1 MAACAALRTG
11 TLLLLLVSALHGPSC
26 AVSEPGKWVLNVDTD
41 TLRKHNLFVFAKTLF
56 NNSVIHLK
64 LAAES
69 CNSSSP
75 VHLNVSWYLR
85 SSRCYDEV
93 FGVDATRAERYFGSA
108 EVNPGGGSGFFVFH
122 QYPLVTCQP
131 RVDPNIFGLDAFDV
145 KTRLTELQTFQPI
158 TEKTPGRKRKEAEL
172 PKAKKTKCDLRRCG
186 SGSDQIKAVTTNY
199 SDSKVSAL
207 APSLR
212 YNRFSSWRHEICCHE
227 RSSSPNGFGPGS
239 RKDSL
244 RGRKPRRAPRSA
256 DSGQIT
262 EHKGE
267 TQNTVRRLLAAVL
280 HANGVT
286 NLFLVLQPA
295 PGEADEQQKKKKKK
309 TTTTSAGDSDVPHKQ
324 AASRAH
330 FDAVAESWAD
340 GPYVFLLS
348 VREVKEKNR
357 APDPAR
363 GPPAPWNLRLQVSMK
378 GPHDYISASEW
389 PLMLFY
395 MAMCVAYVLLALLW
409 LLLSACYWRDL
420 LRIQFWIGGVI
431 FLGMLEKA
439 VYYAEFQSIRYN
451 GLSVQGA
458 VVFAEVL
465 SAVKRTL
472 ARVLVIIASLGYG
485 IVKPRLG
492 ALLQRVVGVGLLYL
506 MFSVVEGVLRV
517 NADRGDN
524 AGSILVCDVV
534 LAFTDSC
541 VIWWIFVSLA
551 QTMKLL
557 RLRRNLVKLSLYTH
571 FTNTLI
577 FAVIASVIFIVW
589 TTKTFK
595 MAKCQSDWR
604 ELWIDDAF
612 WRFLFSAI
620 LLVIMFLWRPSANNQ
635 RYAFRPLVDDEE
647 SDEEEED
654 ELMVNEAFEGMKMR
668 GVKNEPNGA
677 SRANKV
683 DEDLKWVEENIPSS
697 MADVALPPLLDSDE
711 ETMTTK
717 FEMSKME

>member
-172 PKAKKTKCDLRRCG
+172 PKAK
-186 SGSDQIKAVTTNY
+186 
-199 SDSKVSAL
+199 
-207 APSLR
+207 
-212 YNRFSSWRHEICCHE
+212 
-227 RSSSPNGFGPGS
+227 
-239 RKDSL
+239 
-244 RGRKPRRAPRSA
+244 
-256 DSGQIT
+256 
-262 EHKGE
+262 
-267 TQNTVRRLLAAVL
+267 
-280 HANGVT
+280 
-286 NLFLVLQPA
+286 PA